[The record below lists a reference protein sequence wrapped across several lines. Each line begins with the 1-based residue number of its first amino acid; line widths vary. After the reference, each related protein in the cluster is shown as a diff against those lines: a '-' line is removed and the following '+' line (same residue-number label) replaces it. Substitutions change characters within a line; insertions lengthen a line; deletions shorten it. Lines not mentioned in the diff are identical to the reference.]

1 MDFIYTEE
9 QRMLADSLRR
19 LVDQAWTY
27 PQRRARQAAGRLDP
41 KAWGALAEL
50 GVLGLTISQDFGG
63 FGEVPASLL
72 PVHVELGRGLVSEP
86 VIPSA
91 VMGAALL
98 DACDDAVRTRWLP
111 GIASGESIVSVAY
124 QEPGRRYDTGPQ
136 DCRAAKTAEGWRVDG
151 VKHLV
156 WHGAAATAW
165 LVSALG
171 ADGQT
176 LLLAVPADSAGV
188 RVTDTPTLDGV
199 RCARLDLDAV
209 GLPADALLAEGP
221 AADQALA
228 QALQWGTA
236 ALCAHAAGAMDRLL
250 EITVDYLKTRKQFG
264 QPLATFQ
271 ALQHRLAEMLVA
283 KELALSMA
291 YVAVAALTEPDAA
304 ERRRMIASAKLE
316 AARAGR
322 LVAQMAVQLHGGMGM
337 TDELDV
343 GDYFK
348 RLTVIDQLLGDTAE
362 QLAVLEQ
369 LAVEKESAS
378 EKEWA

>member
-19 LVDQAWTY
+19 LVDQAWTF
-27 PQRRARQAAGRLDP
+27 PQRRARQAAGTLDSR
-41 KAWGALAEL
+41 AWGALAEL
-50 GVLGLTISQDFGG
+50 GVLGLTISQDYGG

-98 DACDDAVRTRWLP
+98 DACGDAARGHWLP
-111 GIASGESIVSVAY
+111 AVASGEAIVSVAY
-124 QEPGRRYDTGPQ
+124 QEPSRRYDTQPQ
-136 DCRAAKTAEGWRVDG
+136 DCRAARTGQGWRLDG
-151 VKHLV
+151 AKHLV
-156 WHGAAATAW
+156 WHGALATAW
-165 LVSALG
+165 LVSAKG
-171 ADGQT
+171 AEGQT
-176 LLLAVPADSAGV
+176 VLLAVPANAEGV
-188 RVTDTPTLDGV
+188 RVTDTPTLDGA
-199 RCARLDLDAV
+199 RCARLDLNAV
-209 GLPADALLAEGP
+209 GLPVDALLAEG
-221 AADQALA
+221 ADADAALA

-236 ALCAHAAGAMDRLL
+236 ALCAHAAGAIDRLL

-264 QPLATFQ
+264 QPLAAFQ

-304 ERRRMIASAKLE
+304 QRRRMIASAKLE

-322 LVAQMAVQLHGGMGM
+322 QVAQMAVQLHGGMGM
-337 TDELDV
+337 TDELEV

-348 RLTVIDQLLGDTAE
+348 RLTMVDQLLGDTAE
-362 QLAVLEQ
+362 QLAVLEG
-369 LAVEKESAS
+369 LAILEEQA
-378 EKEWA
+378 

>member
-1 MDFIYTEE
+1 MDFLYTEE

-19 LVDQAWTY
+19 LVDQAWTT
-27 PQRRARQAAGRLDP
+27 PQRRARQATGTLDAR
-41 KAWGALAEL
+41 AWSALAEL
-50 GVLGLTISQDFGG
+50 GVLGLNISQDFGG

-98 DACDDAVRTRWLP
+98 DACGDTARGRWLP
-111 GIASGESIVSVAY
+111 AIASGEAIVSVAY
-124 QEPGRRYDTGPQ
+124 QEPGRRYDTQPQ
-136 DCRAAKTAEGWRVDG
+136 DCRASKSAQGWRLDG

-156 WHGAAATAW
+156 WHGAAASAW

-176 LLLAVPADSAGV
+176 VLLAVPAEASGV
-188 RVTDTPTLDGV
+188 RVTDTPTLDGA
-199 RCARLDLDAV
+199 RCARLDFNAV

-221 AADQALA
+221 QADEALA

-236 ALCAHAAGAMDRLL
+236 ALCAHAAGTIDRLL

-264 QPLATFQ
+264 QPLASFQ

-291 YVAVAALTEPDAA
+291 YVAVAALTEPDAVQ
-304 ERRRMIASAKLE
+304 RRRMIASAKLE

-322 LVAQMAVQLHGGMGM
+322 QVAQMAVQLHGGMGM

-348 RLTVIDQLLGDTAE
+348 RLTMVDQLLGDTAE
-362 QLAVLEQ
+362 QLAVLEE
-369 LAVEKESAS
+369 LAILEEQA
-378 EKEWA
+378 

>member
-19 LVDQAWTY
+19 LVDQAWTF
-27 PQRRARQAAGRLDP
+27 PQRRARQAAGTLDSR
-41 KAWGALAEL
+41 AWGALAEL
-50 GVLGLTISQDFGG
+50 GVLGLTISQDYGG

-98 DACDDAVRTRWLP
+98 DACGDAARGHWLP
-111 GIASGESIVSVAY
+111 AIASGEAIVSVAY
-124 QEPGRRYDTGPQ
+124 QEPGRRYDTQPQ
-136 DCRAAKTAEGWRVDG
+136 DCRAARTGQGWRLDG
-151 VKHLV
+151 AKHLV

-165 LVSALG
+165 LVSAKG
-171 ADGQT
+171 AEGQT
-176 LLLAVPADSAGV
+176 VLLAVPANAEGV
-188 RVTDTPTLDGV
+188 RVTDTPTLDGA
-199 RCARLDLDAV
+199 RCARLDLNAV
-209 GLPADALLAEGP
+209 GLPADALLAEGADAD
-221 AADQALA
+221 AALT

-236 ALCAHAAGAMDRLL
+236 ALCAHAAGAIDRLL

-264 QPLATFQ
+264 QPLAAFQ

-304 ERRRMIASAKLE
+304 QRRRMIASAKLE

-322 LVAQMAVQLHGGMGM
+322 QVAQMAVQLHGGMGM
-337 TDELDV
+337 TDELEV

-348 RLTVIDQLLGDTAE
+348 RLTMVDQLLGDTAE
-362 QLAVLEQ
+362 QLAVLEG
-369 LAVEKESAS
+369 LAILEEQA
-378 EKEWA
+378 

>member
-1 MDFIYTEE
+1 MDFLYTEE

-19 LVDQAWTY
+19 LVDQAWTT
-27 PQRRARQAAGRLDP
+27 PQRRARQATGTLDAR
-41 KAWGALAEL
+41 AWGALAEL
-50 GVLGLTISQDFGG
+50 GVLGLNISQDFGG

-98 DACDDAVRTRWLP
+98 DACGDTARGRWLP
-111 GIASGESIVSVAY
+111 AIASGEAIVSVAY
-124 QEPGRRYDTGPQ
+124 QEPGRRYDTRPQ
-136 DCRAAKTAEGWRVDG
+136 DCRAAKSAQGWRLDG
-151 VKHLV
+151 AKHLV
-156 WHGAAATAW
+156 WHGAAASTW

-176 LLLAVPADSAGV
+176 VLLAVPADASGV
-188 RVTDTPTLDGV
+188 RVTDTPTLDGA
-199 RCARLDLDAV
+199 RCARLDFNAV
-209 GLPADALLAEGP
+209 GLPADALLAVGP
-221 AADQALA
+221 QADEALA

-236 ALCAHAAGAMDRLL
+236 ALCAHAAGAIDRLL

-264 QPLATFQ
+264 QPLASFQ

-291 YVAVAALTEPDAA
+291 YVAVAALTEPDAVQ
-304 ERRRMIASAKLE
+304 RRRMIASAKLE

-322 LVAQMAVQLHGGMGM
+322 QVAQMAVQLHGGMGM

-348 RLTVIDQLLGDTAE
+348 RLTMVDQLLGDTAE
-362 QLAVLEQ
+362 QLAVLEE
-369 LAVEKESAS
+369 LAILEEQA
-378 EKEWA
+378 

>member
-1 MDFIYTEE
+1 MDFLYTEE

-19 LVDQAWTY
+19 LVDQAWTT
-27 PQRRARQAAGRLDP
+27 PQRRARQATGTLDAH
-41 KAWGALAEL
+41 AWGALAEL
-50 GVLGLTISQDFGG
+50 GVLGLNISQDFGG

-98 DACDDAVRTRWLP
+98 DACGDAARGRWLP
-111 GIASGESIVSVAY
+111 AIASGETIVSVAY
-124 QEPGRRYDTGPQ
+124 QEPGRRYDTRPQ
-136 DCRAAKTAEGWRVDG
+136 DCRAANTAQGWRLDG
-151 VKHLV
+151 AKHLV
-156 WHGAAATAW
+156 WHGAAASTW

-176 LLLAVPADSAGV
+176 VLLAVPADASDV
-188 RVTDTPTLDGV
+188 RVTDTPTLDGA
-199 RCARLDLDAV
+199 RCARLDFNAV
-209 GLPADALLAEGP
+209 ELPADALLAEGP
-221 AADQALA
+221 QADEALA

-236 ALCAHAAGAMDRLL
+236 ALCAHAAGAIDRLL

-264 QPLATFQ
+264 QPLASFQ

-291 YVAVAALTEPDAA
+291 YVAVAALTEPDAVQ
-304 ERRRMIASAKLE
+304 RRRMIASAKLE

-322 LVAQMAVQLHGGMGM
+322 QVAQMAVQLHGGMGM

-348 RLTVIDQLLGDTAE
+348 RLTVVDQLLGDTAE
-362 QLAVLEQ
+362 QLAVLEE
-369 LAVEKESAS
+369 LAILEEQA
-378 EKEWA
+378 